1 MALTSKVSS
10 VASWTLK
17 FLLDIGLSVVDA
29 HSFMAH
35 REHDRFDTVLK
46 KWWASKDG
54 IYIL

>member
-1 MALTSKVSS
+1 MALSPKVSS
-10 VASWTLK
+10 VASCTLK

-35 REHDRFDTVLK
+35 REHDRFETVLK
-46 KWWASKDG
+46 KWWASKEG